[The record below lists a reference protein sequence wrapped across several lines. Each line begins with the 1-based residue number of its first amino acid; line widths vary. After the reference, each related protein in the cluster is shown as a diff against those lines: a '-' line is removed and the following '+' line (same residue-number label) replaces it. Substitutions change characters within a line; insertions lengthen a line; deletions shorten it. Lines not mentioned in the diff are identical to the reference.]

1 MTILQILNQ
10 NNYIINSIVIVTLTF
25 CLDVADWVLGCHSVE
40 FEDAVDYVKA
50 FLFEGPCFIHGGVEV
65 EKMGYPPNHL

>member
-25 CLDVADWVLGCHSVE
+25 CLDVADWVLGCHAVE
-40 FEDAVDYVKA
+40 FEDAIDYVKA
-50 FLFEGPCFIHGGVEV
+50 FLF
-65 EKMGYPPNHL
+65 